1 MLDAYLKNGE
11 LFLRE
16 EEIQEINEETVK
28 EHYLLPLREMVV
40 NLVPVDS
47 ESDAIAV
54 LRAFGF
60 SLPKSDSKVKI
71 LQALT
76 GEKASSGVCS
86 ICGRKTKVV
95 SNKSYIFPFERKV
108 DSVVN
113 EGNRLHFCME
123 HAFKLYS
130 AMAYLYTVPIRK
142 SQTGDWLALRFF
154 FDAPEEQLLEMNR
167 VFHDFW
173 ADRLEIEEKRGKRTA
188 YSVKVR
194 LELSKYHPNEAFF
207 AILHSFVKHLRDV
220 DMLEE
225 TEKLAES
232 VDVHV
237 FHGAGQFYGYRTL
250 RGSTFERLIRFVDSI
265 QRTGRATRWGDRHLQ
280 SLDSAV
286 VMFYESLGIPRG
298 KRDRS
303 KDYLERERFFE
314 GLLSGNF
321 DFVLLNRIFMERV
334 RHDLPLPPYYY
345 TWAHSY
351 LEAFGGGVVDLK
363 TFEQV
368 NGLGYSLGKKMK
380 GTNLERYQW
389 ELFRAR
395 GFEEFLNKL
404 VELQAKLEESL
415 DLRPIY
421 ENEREWK
428 VVKAILLNGMLNAL
442 HGADRKSA
450 PDNSK
455 EGGE

>member
-11 LFLRE
+11 LFLE
-16 EEIQEINEETVK
+16 MMGIEEINEETVR

-47 ESDAIAV
+47 ESEAIAI

-71 LQALT
+71 LQALI
-76 GEKASSGVCS
+76 GEKASSGTCS

-95 SNKSYIFPFERKV
+95 GNKSYIFPFERKV
-108 DSVVN
+108 DSVVSDS
-113 EGNRLHFCME
+113 NRLHFCME

-130 AMAYLYTVPIRK
+130 AMAYLYTVPL
-142 SQTGDWLALRFF
+142 GDSTLRFF
-154 FDAPEEQLLEMNR
+154 FDAPEEQLAEING

-173 ADRLEIEEKRGKRTA
+173 SNRFEIEAKEGKRIS
-188 YSVKVR
+188 YSVRVR
-194 LELSKYHPNEAFF
+194 LEMSKYHPSEAFF
-207 AILHSFVKHLRDV
+207 AIIHSFVKYLRELDL
-220 DMLEE
+220 LEK
-225 TEKLAES
+225 TEALAES

-250 RGSTFERLIRFVDSI
+250 RGSTFERLISFVDSI
-265 QRTGRATRWGDRHLQ
+265 QRAGRATKWGDRHRPG
-280 SLDSAV
+280 LDSAV

-314 GLLSGNF
+314 GLLSGSF

-334 RHDLPLPPYYY
+334 KHKLPLPPYYY

-351 LEAFGGGVVDLK
+351 LEVFGGGVVDVE
-363 TFEQV
+363 TFKQV
-368 NGLGYSLGKKMK
+368 NGLGYALGKKMR

-395 GFEEFLNKL
+395 GFEEFLDKL

-415 DLRPIY
+415 DLRPVY
-421 ENEREWK
+421 ENEKEWK
-428 VVKAILLNGMLNAL
+428 VVKAVLLNGMLNAL
-442 HGADRKSA
+442 Y
-450 PDNSK
+450 SK
-455 EGGE
+455 EGEK